1 MRIRVSKR
9 GFSRLGPPRVVTCPE
24 RPEGAIHGLAEPDF
38 VELEIRAVAGLVLSG
53 DIGLCPAPRETAAVG
68 GQVAASSVGFFGM
81 GDLPWVGGRLRKPCG
96 ANILP
101 VFSVC
106 KSFAAVCLRRRP
118 FSMFQLKGARELA
131 CAVLAHCQRQQRVPV
146 PARPLARG
154 RG

>member
-1 MRIRVSKR
+1 LSWKYEQ
-9 GFSRLGPPRVVTCPE
+9 SP
-24 RPEGAIHGLAEPDF
+24 
-38 VELEIRAVAGLVLSG
+38 VLSG

-68 GQVAASSVGFFGM
+68 GQVAASSVGFFGI

-101 VFSVC
+101 VFSAC

-131 CAVLAHCQRQQRVPV
+131 CAVLAHCQR
-146 PARPLARG
+146 
-154 RG
+154 